1 LGIEADSFV
10 ANSIIAAT
18 GGKDPTNARIEMTN
32 HADATET
39 LTVHTTL
46 RPWRVCADCG
56 HAWKSRATHGRP
68 RCRACEVRLRNDAET
83 ASAALAG
90 GLRR

>member
-1 LGIEADSFV
+1 MHEKV
-10 ANSIIAAT
+10 
-18 GGKDPTNARIEMTN
+18 
-32 HADATET
+32 ET
-39 LTVHTTL
+39 DTKRNGPAELTVQVRL

-56 HAWKSRATHGRP
+56 HAWKSRAMRGRP

-90 GLRR
+90 GFRR